1 MTYTPGLLSV
11 IMPLYNTG
19 EPFIACMDSL
29 IAQTWKNIEIII
41 VNDGSTDN
49 SAELAQAYVDRYPHV
64 HLLHQRNAGVSAAR
78 NTGIKIAR
86 GEYIAYVD
94 GDDIA
99 YPQMYETLMN
109 MALTDNLDVAQ
120 CNADWCIAETG
131 KTWASIPPERIRST
145 EVMTGPEWL
154 RKGLASRRWRHVVW
168 MGVYRHQTIVDAGL
182 SFIPGLHH
190 QDIIWSTEFMFN
202 AKRARYTEVPLYKYF
217 LHGASVSRLP
227 RTGLKTSPISVTTSK
242 LPVYWTR

>member
-49 SAELAQAYVDRYPHV
+49 SAELAQSYVDRYPHV
-64 HLLHQRNAGVSAAR
+64 HLLHQRNGGVSAAR
-78 NTGIKIAR
+78 NTGMEVAR

-99 YPQMYETLMN
+99 YPEMYETLMN
-109 MALTDNLDVAQ
+109 MALKDNLDVAQ

-131 KTWASIPPERIRST
+131 KTWASIPTDRIRST
-145 EVMTGPEWL
+145 EVMTGPDWL
-154 RKGLASRRWRHVVW
+154 RKGRPSPRWRHVV
-168 MGVYRHQTIVDAGL
+168 
-182 SFIPGLHH
+182 
-190 QDIIWSTEFMFN
+190 
-202 AKRARYTEVPLYKYF
+202 
-217 LHGASVSRLP
+217 
-227 RTGLKTSPISVTTSK
+227 
-242 LPVYWTR
+242 